1 MKKIMAL
8 CLAIMITF
16 GISGCSTK
24 KSSQGLANGGDKA
37 VTLKLAH
44 NLNERHPVH
53 LALVEFAKSVEKK
66 TNGSVKVQIFPNGQ
80 LGSETEVLEQLQV
93 GAVAMTKVSAAEL
106 SPYDEGY
113 NALTLPYVFDNEKH
127 FYKSMESGA
136 VQELY
141 TKTKEKGFIGLTY
154 YNSGARSFY
163 TPKKPI
169 LTPKDL
175 KGLKIRVMGIKSQTE
190 MVKALGGTAVAL
202 SYGEIYTALQS
213 GVIDAAES
221 NETALTNG
229 KHGEVA
235 KYFSY
240 DEHTMIPDILVLSSR
255 VWDSL
260 TPDQQKSVKQAAEES
275 TEYQKPLWTKS
286 IDEAKV
292 EAEKMGVKF
301 NKVDKKAF
309 SDAVAPMLEKYSDSM
324 PEVKKLLE
332 EFKKLK

>member
-8 CLAIMITF
+8 CLATLMIL
-16 GISGCSTK
+16 GMSGCATQ
-24 KSSQGLANGGDKA
+24 KSSESLTAGGEKI

-66 TNGSVKVQIFPNGQ
+66 SNGSVKVQIFPNGQ

-106 SPYDEGY
+106 SAYDDGY
-113 NALTLPYVFDNEKH
+113 NALTLPYVFADEKH
-127 FYKSMESGA
+127 FHKSMESDE
-136 VQELY
+136 VQQLY
-141 TKTKEKGFIGLTY
+141 NKTKEKGFIGLTY

-163 TPKKPI
+163 SPKRPI
-169 LTPKDL
+169 VTPKDL

-190 MVKALGGTAVAL
+190 MVQALGGTAVSL

-213 GVIDAAES
+213 GVIDCAES

-255 VWDSL
+255 AWDSL
-260 TPDQQKSVKQAAEES
+260 TPDQQKAVKEAAEES
-275 TEYQKPLWTKS
+275 TEFQKPLWTKS

-309 SDAVAPMLEKYSDSM
+309 SDAVEPMLKKYSDSM

-332 EFKKLK
+332 AFKKLK